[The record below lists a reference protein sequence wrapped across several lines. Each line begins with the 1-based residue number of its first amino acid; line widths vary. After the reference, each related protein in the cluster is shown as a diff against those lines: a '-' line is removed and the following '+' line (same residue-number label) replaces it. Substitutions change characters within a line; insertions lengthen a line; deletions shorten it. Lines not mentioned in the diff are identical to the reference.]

1 MSIQSNVNQMLGMGT
16 LLATQHPVM
25 RELAAKRQNVRT
37 LETKAETIEKALKVP
52 SNLNDKEP
60 LGEELTEVRKQL
72 FEADPSEKRYEEYA
86 RTKPG
91 YIPPERRNLAQPT
104 EEITE
109 VSALEDP
116 EGFLESKEEA
126 VMEKLENQYQ
136 EHLFNTEVEKRLK
149 QMVGPQEE
157 MKQDQANASALTKAD
172 AKQRQRRSFL
182 NYMKEL
188 NPETSLGYSFSE
200 FPEHLQKAIV
210 KQIPSKE
217 RRKMMKE
224 TDSNG

>member
-157 MKQDQANASALTKAD
+157 MKQQECQQQQPMMISNEIN
-172 AKQRQRRSFL
+172 QIHYIPI
-182 NYMKEL
+182 NEEL
-188 NPETSLGYSFSE
+188 NEMQENDYSN
-200 FPEHLQKAIV
+200 
-210 KQIPSKE
+210 QIQ
-217 RRKMMKE
+217 
-224 TDSNG
+224 NNQQIQ